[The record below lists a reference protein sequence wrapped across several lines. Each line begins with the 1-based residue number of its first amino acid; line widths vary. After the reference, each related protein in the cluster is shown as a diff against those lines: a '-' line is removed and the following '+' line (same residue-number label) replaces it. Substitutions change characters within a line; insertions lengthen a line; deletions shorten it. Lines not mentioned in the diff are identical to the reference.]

1 MDPAHP
7 MYTEELGQK
16 YGTVIKNLYMEM
28 DHILGGVLERFDLR
42 NPDFRLIVMSDHG
55 FAPFRRQVNVNTWLF
70 QHGYIDLLDK
80 NSLDE
85 HGYFGDVN
93 WAKSGA
99 YALGINSLYLNLE
112 GREKFGAA
120 ASSRARQLLEDIRKG
135 LLSLVDPDTGQRAVS
150 RIWIVPDRD
159 RKANPHAPDLVI
171 GWNRGYR
178 ASWDGILGGFSR
190 EVIRDNDDKW
200 SGDHCIDPALV
211 PAVLFCNRK
220 VTKKDPA
227 LYDITASILTEFGVP
242 IPGHMEGQ
250 PLYRVS

>member
-16 YGTVIKNLYMEM
+16 YGAVIKNLYMEM

-70 QHGYIDLLDK
+70 QHGYIGLLDQK
-80 NSLDE
+80 RLDSDS
-85 HGYFGDVN
+85 YFGNVN
-93 WAKSGA
+93 WTNTRAF
-99 YALGINSLYLNLE
+99 ALGINALYLNLE
-112 GREKFGAA
+112 GREKFGVVPPLQAT
-120 ASSRARQLLEDIRKG
+120 QLLKDIRKG
-135 LLSLVDPDTGQRAVS
+135 LLSFVDPETGERAVS
-150 RIWIVPDRD
+150 RAWIVPDRD
-159 RKANPHAPDLVI
+159 RKANSHAPDLII

-178 ASWDGILGGFSR
+178 ASWEGILGGFSR

-211 PAVLFCNRK
+211 PAALFCNRK

-227 LYDITASILTEFGVP
+227 LYDITASILAEFGIP
-242 IPGHMEGQ
+242 IPDQMEGQ
-250 PLYRVS
+250 PLYRI